1 AEGFSYLRH
10 AVDLQQSI
18 VHWTFAMLLEDEDID
33 TSMLEDTPTPQ
44 EVLVTRRDWMVMFF
58 GWALEGK
65 WRELG
70 GSVPVLRR
78 VENFLESHFSMD
90 SETCF
95 MLGRDLA
102 KRGFEVEGWH
112 YLSSAAA
119 PWNRQIYRVRAA
131 LSIPAVSRSRQD
143 LEASMGALEKGISSF
158 LPPRKR
164 KASNG
169 SEHVR
174 GGGTTPS
181 TTAASVKS
189 GNTGP
194 LFTCSFGELNYPD
207 VAFDDLPLLP
217 FADYY
222 RPNLPAILEPS
233 SALPGG
239 VSAVDTETFPFE
251 FFSDSDPGVRPGGS
265 VGNREDVGSYA
276 DEVWGHGYDD
286 DVVETSLHANL
297 ASLFLGMCPELGDF
311 VAPRLEAY
319 PGAEGGSWGVGGG
332 AGARNERKV
341 KVAFVS
347 SRFGNDG
354 ATKRVAAL
362 MKLLPREYFE
372 VSSG

>member
-1 AEGFSYLRH
+1 
-10 AVDLQQSI
+10 
-18 VHWTFAMLLEDEDID
+18 
-33 TSMLEDTPTPQ
+33 
-44 EVLVTRRDWMVMFF
+44 
-58 GWALEGK
+58 
-65 WRELG
+65 
-70 GSVPVLRR
+70 
-78 VENFLESHFSMD
+78 
-90 SETCF
+90 
-95 MLGRDLA
+95 
-102 KRGFEVEGWH
+102 
-112 YLSSAAA
+112 
-119 PWNRQIYRVRAA
+119 
-131 LSIPAVSRSRQD
+131 
-143 LEASMGALEKGISSF
+143 MGALEKGISSF

-164 KASNG
+164 KVPNRTPDSIQSFASPYSCEAHEVMSEAAQCGGNDGGSHAEFERSGGGEFRCTGCAGYFDEDRESREASNG

-372 VSSG
+372 VSSGIACFSGHLCSTSMLLVSVAML